1 MNELND
7 QPSDDQDPKKKALDQ
22 RLDAIGW
29 GLFLVMIGGLWLAP
43 EGMVPE
49 GAWLIGTG
57 VIILGMMCIRYFNGI
72 DVNAFWLIVGV
83 IALGFGI
90 SDVFGLDVPVLPIL
104 LIIIG
109 AHILLKPLL
118 KKK

>member
-1 MNELND
+1 MDEQND
-7 QPSDDQDPKKKALDQ
+7 QPNDHRGPEKKALDQ

-29 GLFLVMIGGLWLAP
+29 GLFLIMIGGLWLAP
-43 EGMVPE
+43 DGMVPE
-49 GAWLIGTG
+49 GTWLIGTG
-57 VIILGMMCIRYFNGI
+57 VIILGMMCIRYLNGI
-72 DVNAFWLIVGV
+72 KVNGFWFVVGL

-90 SDVFGLDVPVLPIL
+90 SDVFGLDVPVFPIL

-109 AHILLKPLL
+109 ANIVLKPLL

>member
-1 MNELND
+1 MNQHND
-7 QPSDDQDPKKKALDQ
+7 QPSDQRDPKKKSLDQ

-29 GLFLVMIGGLWLAP
+29 GLFLIMIGGLWLAP
-43 EGMVPE
+43 EGTVPE

-57 VIILGMMCIRYFNGI
+57 VIILGMMCIRYLNGI
-72 DVNAFWLIVGV
+72 KVNGFWLVVGL

-90 SDVFGLDVPVLPIL
+90 SDVFGLDVPVFPIL

-109 AHILLKPLL
+109 ANIILKPLL
-118 KKK
+118 TKK